1 MSKTCILV
9 NILRQQPN
17 VNELN
22 EKLLSNVMDT
32 NQYVDIDETD
42 LPEDEVK
49 NSFILIIIY
58 KQTVLEI
65 VFLGPC

>member
-22 EKLLSNVMDT
+22 ERLLSNIMDT

-42 LPEDEVK
+42 LPEHEVK
-49 NSFILIIIY
+49 NSFIFIIIY
-58 KQTVLEI
+58 KQTALEI